1 MTDLPT
7 PFETA
12 IVRAAAEHGLPYDEA
27 ALMVRLGTTPADATE
42 RMRIMRELIA
52 RHEAGQ

>member
-1 MTDLPT
+1 MADLPT

-12 IVRAAAEHGLPYDEA
+12 TARAVAEHGLPYAEA

-42 RMRIMRELIA
+42 RMRIMRDLIV